1 MGYSWE
7 LLLDP
12 SLALLLVVV
21 IFTLFLGAMR
31 SLSFLSFQAQQLSSE
46 DREASEVKL
55 YFAIVMPVLG
65 SAMLLILFYFLDWLS
80 VALVILFS
88 ISCFFAVVF
97 FLDPV
102 FTYAARKFQLQPEFR
117 VSLLSTTFP
126 TSYLMGS
133 VPALALVVAWLLF
146 RFWLFT
152 DLLALCLG
160 VMAMALLR
168 LPNLMVASAVLWV
181 FFFYDIFWVFLSS
194 YIFGDNVMVHVAT
207 SLPSLPIILIIP
219 RIIYKGYSLL
229 GLGDIILPGIYL
241 AFLYRFDYAK
251 SPWESWRFTGYFRV
265 GLIAYVVG
273 LIWTFVMLIVL
284 QTAQPALL
292 YLVPSLMVSTIPAAL
307 IQKEFLLLWRGK
319 PNGGGSITDDALQD
333 IEQGEDHLDSPAYSP
348 VDTKDKSQDYG
359 EKLYVKI
366 PPSSS

>member
-1 MGYSWE
+1 MGYSWYAPLSSTSSSLRRPPSSPCNTIRE

-117 VSLLSTTFP
+117 YARGTHAAAAWCCARLSPPPSTYP
-126 TSYLMGS
+126 S
-133 VPALALVVAWLLF
+133 PKRA
-146 RFWLFT
+146 
-152 DLLALCLG
+152 DLRDLPGFHFSRLRSPHRISWALCLLWP
-160 VMAMALLR
+160 LLSLGFSSASGCSR
-168 LPNLMVASAVLWV
+168 TVRRFSSTQTFHPSLECAFDQAFPNLLLPLCSPRSVLGRN
-181 FFFYDIFWVFLSS
+181 
-194 YIFGDNVMVHVAT
+194 GDGT
-207 SLPSLPIILIIP
+207 PS
-219 RIIYKGYSLL
+219 
-229 GLGDIILPGIYL
+229 
-241 AFLYRFDYAK
+241 
-251 SPWESWRFTGYFRV
+251 
-265 GLIAYVVG
+265 IAQLDGGKRSVVG
-273 LIWTFVMLIVL
+273 V
-284 QTAQPALL
+284 
-292 YLVPSLMVSTIPAAL
+292 
-307 IQKEFLLLWRGK
+307 LLL
-319 PNGGGSITDDALQD
+319 
-333 IEQGEDHLDSPAYSP
+333 
-348 VDTKDKSQDYG
+348 
-359 EKLYVKI
+359 
-366 PPSSS
+366 